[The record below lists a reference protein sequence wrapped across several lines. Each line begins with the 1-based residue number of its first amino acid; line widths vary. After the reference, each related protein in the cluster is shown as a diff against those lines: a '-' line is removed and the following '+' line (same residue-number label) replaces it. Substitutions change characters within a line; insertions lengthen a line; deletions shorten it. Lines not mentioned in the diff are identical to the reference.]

1 MIGPASRRLEACG
14 PTVGWTDSDIRRL
27 RKELSGRLIGG
38 QIVYFDTVGSTMDE
52 AAALAESGCV
62 EGTVVVA
69 EEQTAARGRFDRR
82 WVTAPGRDVAFSV
95 VLRPDASRLS
105 QVNMAASLGL
115 IDAVKR
121 LTGVTPTIKWP
132 NDVRIGGKKLAGILI
147 ESTMEASELRH
158 TVLGMGL
165 NVNLDPAEFP
175 EISSTATSFLS
186 ETGGLLD
193 RASVLQAVLEHI
205 DDRYAEVRRG
215 RALTDE
221 WAASLD
227 TLGLTVRVR
236 WRDQEMVGLA
246 GAVDDDGN
254 LLLTAP
260 DGSVRTAVAGEVTLQ
275 T

>member
-1 MIGPASRRLEACG
+1 
-14 PTVGWTDSDIRRL
+14 
-27 RKELSGRLIGG
+27 
-38 QIVYFDTVGSTMDE
+38 MDQ
-52 AAALAESGCV
+52 AAALGESGCV

-82 WVTAPGRDVAFSV
+82 WVTVPGRDVAFSV

-132 NDVRIGGKKLAGILI
+132 NDVRIGGKKLAGILV

-175 EISSTATSFLS
+175 EISSTATSLLS

-193 RASVLQAVLEHI
+193 RASVLQAVLEHV

-215 RALTDE
+215 KSLTDE

-260 DGSVRTAVAGEVTLQ
+260 DGSVQTAVAGEVTLH